1 MNKNKIYYLLKPLI
15 RREVQIALRR
25 ELISRKQDS
34 LKDVWPIDQEAG
46 KIPSGWEGW
55 PAKKKF
61 AVGLTHNVDT
71 EKGQGT
77 CHDLIDMEKK
87 LGFRSSFHFVP
98 EGYPVSS
105 DIRRQLVKNGFEV
118 GVHGL
123 KHDGKLYSSKKCFQ
137 DMALHI
143 NRYLKDWES
152 VGFRSPSMHH
162 NLDWIGYLN
171 IEYDASTFDT
181 DPFEPQPDGMKTIF
195 PFWVEG
201 DAARRGYVELPYT
214 LPQDFTLFVLMK
226 EETIDIWKR
235 KLDWIAE
242 IGGMALI
249 LTHAD
254 YMSFSGLKLGPEE
267 YPAEYY
273 SQLLKY
279 IKSKYDGQYWH
290 AVPMDI
296 ARFWKK
302 NRVESRIDQQSITR
316 EP

>member
-77 CHDLIDMEKK
+77 CHDLIDMEKN

-242 IGGMALI
+242 NGGMALLI
-249 LTHAD
+249 THPD
-254 YMSFSGLKLGPEE
+254 YINCNNGKCKVDEYQIGLYEE
-267 YPAEYY
+267 F
-273 SQLLKY
+273 LNY
-279 IKSKYDGQYWH
+279 IKSKYAGQYWQ
-290 AVPMDI
+290 ALPREV
-296 ARFWKK
+296 ASFWKENMVK
-302 NRVESRIDQQSITR
+302 MEDGLPVS
-316 EP
+316 